1 MDNQELFLKD
11 KIESIEQYQFY
22 ARATM
27 PDLGSLEKNVL
38 HMHMGII
45 TEVGELAD
53 AYKKKFAY
61 GKVLDLTNVSE
72 EWADVMWYIAGL
84 QHLTKKFTFEALNPI
99 RQSPQTWETL
109 FGNDNDETLVS
120 IRAVNAFSYSLYGT
134 RGFNYFFNFWM
145 YVGERLGIDMMQAL
159 TNNINKLH
167 FRYKGKFDE
176 YLAQNRDLDTERK
189 ILEKNSTIHELDLE
203 KFVERV
209 DEFKKIL

>member
-1 MDNQELFLKD
+1 MDNQELYLKD
-11 KIESIEQYQFY
+11 KIESLEQYQFY

-27 PDLGSLEKNVL
+27 PDLGSKEKNVL

-61 GKVLDLTNVSE
+61 GKPLDLINVSE
-72 EWADVMWYIAGL
+72 EWADVMWYIACL
-84 QHLTKKFTFEALNPI
+84 QHITDSFTLLPLNPI
-99 RQSPQTWETL
+99 NATAPTWEDL
-109 FGNDNDETLVS
+109 FRNDNEEMLVS
-120 IRAVNAFSYSLYGT
+120 VRAVNAFSYSLYGK
-134 RGFNYFFNFWM
+134 RGFNYFLNFWM
-145 YVGERLGIDMMQAL
+145 YVGDRLGIDKMQAL

-189 ILEKNSTIHELDLE
+189 ILQTSHEVDLD

>member
-11 KIESIEQYQFY
+11 KIESLEQYQFY

-27 PDLGSLEKNVL
+27 PDLGSIEKNVL

-53 AYKKKFAY
+53 AYKKNFAY
-61 GKVLDLTNVSE
+61 GKALDLINISE
-72 EWADVMWYIAGL
+72 EWADVMWYVVCL
-84 QHLTKKFTFEALNPI
+84 QHIKGDFTLLPLNPI
-99 RQSPQTWETL
+99 SAATLADWEGL
-109 FGNDNDETLVS
+109 FKNDKEEVLVS
-120 IRAVNAFSYSLYGT
+120 VRAVNAFSYSLYSK
-134 RGFNYFFNFWM
+134 RGFNYFLNFWM
-145 YVGERLGIDMMQAL
+145 YVGDRLGIDKMQAL

-189 ILEKNSTIHELDLE
+189 ILENTREADLQ
-203 KFVERV
+203 KFVDRA
-209 DEFKKIL
+209 DTFKRIL